1 MRARRRTGARST
13 CRWRSRVL
21 QGRERQFADQERSEG
36 KHHPAPR
43 FFPSLLSRTLF
54 SFLHCFASMRVKAPS
69 WLTKA
74 DAGLPQLTPVDR
86 NRECA
91 DRTQTR
97 AMIPGLRCATPRG
110 VAQGAV
116 RPEQPRGFFR
126 GARMC
131 RNVPSQARTRNVQN
145 EPNSAKSLVSNYRSK
160 DYAPLSRPKRFIH
173 SQPAPMPMKGLSD
186 SLETP

>member
-116 RPEQPRGFFR
+116 RPEQPGDSSEVPECAEMCHLRR
-126 GARMC
+126 AREMC
-131 RNVPSQARTRNVQN
+131 KTNPIQRNRSYPITVQRITRLPRAQN
-145 EPNSAKSLVSNYRSK
+145 DSFTPN
-160 DYAPLSRPKRFIH
+160 PRPCR
-173 SQPAPMPMKGLSD
+173 
-186 SLETP
+186 